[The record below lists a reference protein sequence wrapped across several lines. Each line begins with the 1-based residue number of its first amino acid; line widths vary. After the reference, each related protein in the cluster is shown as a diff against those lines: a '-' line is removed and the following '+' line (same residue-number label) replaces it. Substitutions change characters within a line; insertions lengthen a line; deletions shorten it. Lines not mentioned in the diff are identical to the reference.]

1 MGCKSSKR
9 SDNGQQV
16 CEKKSTIVNVTIE
29 NESER
34 TITVFDAE
42 AEAGVKAS
50 NVNDKVDDALWREEV
65 EACRQPHVILAH
77 STITLQREVGASFRF
92 WTEKGLM
99 AFAFFADDLEKK
111 KIRRKE
117 DENSMPSR
125 MPHSDMVSNQTLV
138 NKRTFHAPCL
148 SKEKES
154 CNLLAIRSRHH

>member
-50 NVNDKVDDALWREEV
+50 NVNDKVDDALWREQV

-92 WTEKGLM
+92 WTEKGMM
-99 AFAFFADDLEKK
+99 AFAIFADDLEETQGPP
-111 KIRRKE
+111 IPPFTPLRILRTF
-117 DENSMPSR
+117 
-125 MPHSDMVSNQTLV
+125 MVSSQTHV
-138 NKRTFHAPCL
+138 N
-148 SKEKES
+148 EKP
-154 CNLLAIRSRHH
+154 